1 MIIAEVNFRKVPDSA
16 QSAVKLLQK
25 KRLQVRQ
32 DFLLRVDCWG
42 MSRQKALW
50 KEQSLLGLPALQH
63 LCGLL
68 RLSVLQRPSG
78 LLRLS
83 VLRLPQNPLFPSLL
97 PPDPQVRAGGC
108 PSAES

>member
-16 QSAVKLLQK
+16 RSAVKLLQK

-32 DFLLRVDCWG
+32 DFSLRVDCWV

-50 KEQSLLGLPALQH
+50 KEQSPLGLPALQH

-68 RLSVLQRPSG
+68 RLSVLQHPSG
-78 LLRLS
+78 LLRL
-83 VLRLPQNPLFPSLL
+83 PQSPLFPSLL

-108 PSAES
+108 PLAES